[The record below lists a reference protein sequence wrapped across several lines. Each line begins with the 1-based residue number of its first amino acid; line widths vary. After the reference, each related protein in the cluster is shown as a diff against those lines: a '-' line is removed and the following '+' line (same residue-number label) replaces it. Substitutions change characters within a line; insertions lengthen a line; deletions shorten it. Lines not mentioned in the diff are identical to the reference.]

1 MRISSGIPWA
11 RPTSH
16 FLLIATVW
24 LFSTIS
30 SWGEEPKPT
39 TELLWPQGAPGA
51 KGDKPADKP
60 TFSIHLPEPSKA
72 VGTAV
77 VVCPGGGY
85 GGLCSSY
92 EGHDIARWF
101 NSLGVAGFVLDYRH
115 RGKGYGHPAPLEDA
129 QRAIRTVRA
138 RAAQWNL
145 KPSQIGIMGFSAG
158 GHLAS
163 TAGTHFDAG
172 NASASD
178 PIERVS
184 CRPDFLVLCYA
195 VILFGESVSHGGT
208 QRNLLG
214 DHPPAE
220 LVRSLS
226 NEKQVTPQTPPA
238 FLLHTDQD
246 KVVPPENSIQFYLA
260 LHRAGVPAE
269 LHVYQTGPHGV
280 GLAAKIPGTGTW
292 PGRLEDWLRG
302 RRLLEP
308 NTK

>member
-1 MRISSGIPWA
+1 MRTETRAACVRWTRRVLVVA
-11 RPTSH
+11 
-16 FLLIATVW
+16 AVW
-24 LFSTIS
+24 LFSTAGV
-30 SWGEEPKPT
+30 WGEEFKPT

-51 KGDKPADKP
+51 KGDRPADKP
-60 TFSIHLPEPSKA
+60 TLSIHLPEASKA

-77 VVCPGGGY
+77 VICPGGGY
-85 GGLCSSY
+85 GGVCASY

-138 RAAQWNL
+138 RARQWHI

-178 PIERVS
+178 PIERVG
-184 CRPDFLVLCYA
+184 CRPDFLILCYA
-195 VILFGESVSHGGT
+195 VILFGESVTHGGS

-214 DHPPAE
+214 DHPSAE

-226 NEKQVTPQTPPA
+226 NEKQVTPQTPPT
-238 FLLHTDQD
+238 FLFHTDQD
-246 KVVPPENSIQFYLA
+246 KAVPPENSLQFYLA

-269 LHVYQTGPHGV
+269 LHIYQTGPHGV
-280 GLAAKIPGTGTW
+280 GLAGKIPGTGTW

-302 RRLLEP
+302 RKLLEASA
-308 NTK
+308 K